1 MNKLKILFFSTL
13 FVIFTVDTNSQSVSE
28 KGIASIELDRSTCR
42 DGKPAD
48 KNKHFEAIEK
58 AKLSAWNKYT
68 ATLSSDRANAY
79 YASEDKY
86 LSELEQYITDYVI
99 LTTDCSKTDRNYTVS
114 LRVTINEARLNNKL
128 VSGSGGSAAKQ
139 NLQGQGVVVL
149 VVPRKTTEALSF
161 DDKVTKQAMVK
172 KSLSADEMI
181 SADEDSTSI
190 TESST
195 QRQSVTTGGS
205 TSKKATKRTYTIG
218 DLNDASAQINN
229 VLAPLGMR
237 TFGAA
242 RLEGMASR
250 FGYDPFL
257 NEVLDQFAGKIG
269 DLGANISPQK
279 QNEIIDLIIDVG
291 QGRLNY
297 FLLGTVD
304 SSVARIDPDTGV
316 YKSDV
321 LVNVQLYKIDDFF
334 GAESVASV
342 GPEIK
347 TAFGETDVLSE
358 KAALKKAFSEATSSL
373 ILKL

>member
-1 MNKLKILFFSTL
+1 MNKLKILL
-13 FVIFTVDTNSQSVSE
+13 FYMPMLILSLEVFSQSVTE
-28 KGIASIELDRSTCR
+28 KGVASIELNKSTCW

-48 KNKHFEAIEK
+48 RNKHFEAIEK
-58 AKLSAWNKYT
+58 AKISAWNKYT
-68 ATLSSDRANAY
+68 SNLSSDRLNAY
-79 YASEDKY
+79 YASEDRF
-86 LSELEQYITDYVI
+86 LAELDKYITDYVI
-99 LTTDCSKTDRNYTVS
+99 LTTDCSKTKRNYTIS

-128 VSGSGGSAAKQ
+128 IAKSSGSAAKQ
-139 NLQGQGVVVL
+139 NLQGQGIVVL
-149 VVPRKTTEALSF
+149 VVPRKTTEALIF
-161 DDKVTKQAMVK
+161 DDKVTKQSMTK
-172 KSLSADEMI
+172 NSLSADEMMD
-181 SADEDSTSI
+181 SDESTVSI
-190 TESST
+190 TETST
-195 QRQSVTTGGS
+195 VRESTTTGGS
-205 TSKKATKRTYTIG
+205 TSRKATKRTYVIG
-218 DLNDASAQINN
+218 DLNDASSQINN

-237 TFGAA
+237 AFDAA

-250 FGYDPFL
+250 YGYDPFM

-279 QNEIIDLIIDVG
+279 QNEIVDLIIEVG

-304 SSVARIDPDTGV
+304 SSVPRIDPDSGV

-321 LVNVQLYKIDDFF
+321 LVNVQLYRIDDFF

-358 KAALKKAFSEATSSL
+358 KAALKKAFSEVTNSL

>member
-1 MNKLKILFFSTL
+1 MNKLKILL
-13 FVIFTVDTNSQSVSE
+13 FYMPMLILSLEVFSQSVTE
-28 KGIASIELDRSTCR
+28 KGVASIELNKSTCR

-48 KNKHFEAIEK
+48 RNKHFEAIEK
-58 AKLSAWNKYT
+58 AKISAWNKYT
-68 ATLSSDRANAY
+68 SNLSSDRLNAY
-79 YASEDKY
+79 YASEDRF
-86 LSELEQYITDYVI
+86 LAELDKYITDYVI
-99 LTTDCSKTDRNYTVS
+99 LTTDCSKTKRNYTIS

-128 VSGSGGSAAKQ
+128 IAKSSGSAAKQ
-139 NLQGQGVVVL
+139 NLQGQGIVVL
-149 VVPRKTTEALSF
+149 VVPRKTTEALIF
-161 DDKVTKQAMVK
+161 DDKVTKQSMTK
-172 KSLSADEMI
+172 NSLSADEMMD
-181 SADEDSTSI
+181 SDESTVSI
-190 TESST
+190 TETST
-195 QRQSVTTGGS
+195 VRESTTTGGS
-205 TSKKATKRTYTIG
+205 TSRKATKRTYVIG
-218 DLNDASAQINN
+218 DLNDASSQINN

-237 TFGAA
+237 AFDAA
-242 RLEGMASR
+242 RLEGMASKY
-250 FGYDPFL
+250 GYDPFM

-279 QNEIIDLIIDVG
+279 QNEIVDLIIEVG

-304 SSVARIDPDTGV
+304 SSVPRIDPDSGV

-321 LVNVQLYKIDDFF
+321 LVNVQLYRIDDFF

-358 KAALKKAFSEATSSL
+358 KAALKKAFSEVTNSL

>member
-1 MNKLKILFFSTL
+1 MIKIKTFLLITFMLVLPLQVF
-13 FVIFTVDTNSQSVSE
+13 SQSITE
-28 KGIASIELDRSTCR
+28 KGVASIELNKSTCR
-42 DGKPAD
+42 DGRPAD
-48 KNKHFEAIEK
+48 RNKHFEAIEK

-68 ATLSSDRANAY
+68 ATLSSDRLNAY
-79 YASEDKY
+79 YASEDRF
-86 LSELEQYITDYVI
+86 LSELDQYITDYVI
-99 LTTDCSKTDRNYTVS
+99 LTTDCSKTDRNYTIS
-114 LRVTINEARLNNKL
+114 IRVTINEARLNSKL
-128 VSGSGGSAAKQ
+128 VAGSSGSAAKQ

-149 VVPRKTTEALSF
+149 VVPRKTTEALIF
-161 DDKVTKQAMVK
+161 DDKVTSQSMTK

-181 SADEDSTSI
+181 SADESSVSI

-195 QRQSVTTGGS
+195 QRESTTTGGS
-205 TSKKATKRTYTIG
+205 TSRKATKRTYVIG

-250 FGYDPFL
+250 YGYEPFL
-257 NEVLDQFAGKIG
+257 NEVLDQFSGKIG

-279 QNEIIDLIIDVG
+279 QNEIVDLIIDVG

-304 SSVARIDPDTGV
+304 SSVARIDPDSGV

-321 LVNVQLYKIDDFF
+321 LVNVQLYRIDDFF

-358 KAALKKAFSEATSSL
+358 KAALKKAFSEATNSL
-373 ILKL
+373 VLKL

>member
-1 MNKLKILFFSTL
+1 MNKLKILL
-13 FVIFTVDTNSQSVSE
+13 FYMPMLILSLEVFSQSVTE
-28 KGIASIELDRSTCR
+28 KGVASIELNKSTCR

-48 KNKHFEAIEK
+48 RNKHFEAIEK
-58 AKLSAWNKYT
+58 AKISAWNKYT
-68 ATLSSDRANAY
+68 SNLSSDRLNAY
-79 YASEDKY
+79 YASEDRF
-86 LSELEQYITDYVI
+86 LAELDKYITDYVI
-99 LTTDCSKTDRNYTVS
+99 LTTDCSKTKRNYTIS

-128 VSGSGGSAAKQ
+128 IAKSSGSAAKQ
-139 NLQGQGVVVL
+139 NLQGQGIVVL
-149 VVPRKTTEALSF
+149 VVPRKTTEALIF
-161 DDKVTKQAMVK
+161 DDKVTKQSMTK
-172 KSLSADEMI
+172 NSLSADEMMD
-181 SADEDSTSI
+181 SDESTVSI
-190 TESST
+190 TETST
-195 QRQSVTTGGS
+195 VRESTTTGGS
-205 TSKKATKRTYTIG
+205 TSRKATKRTYVIG
-218 DLNDASAQINN
+218 DLNDASSQINN

-237 TFGAA
+237 AFDAA

-250 FGYDPFL
+250 YGYDPFM

-279 QNEIIDLIIDVG
+279 QNEIVDLIIEVG

-304 SSVARIDPDTGV
+304 SSVPRIDPDSGV

-321 LVNVQLYKIDDFF
+321 LVNVQLYRIDDFF

-358 KAALKKAFSEATSSL
+358 KAALKKAFSEVTNSL

>member
-1 MNKLKILFFSTL
+1 MNKLKILL
-13 FVIFTVDTNSQSVSE
+13 FYMPMLILSLEVFSQSVTE
-28 KGIASIELDRSTCR
+28 KGVASIELNKSTCW

-48 KNKHFEAIEK
+48 RNKHFEAIEK
-58 AKLSAWNKYT
+58 AKISAWNKYT
-68 ATLSSDRANAY
+68 SNLSSDRLNAY
-79 YASEDKY
+79 YASEDRF
-86 LSELEQYITDYVI
+86 LAELDKYITDYVI
-99 LTTDCSKTDRNYTVS
+99 LTTDCSKTKRNYTIS

-128 VSGSGGSAAKQ
+128 IAKSSGSAAKQ
-139 NLQGQGVVVL
+139 NLQGQGIVVL
-149 VVPRKTTEALSF
+149 VVPRKTTEALIF
-161 DDKVTKQAMVK
+161 DDKVTKQSMTK
-172 KSLSADEMI
+172 NSLSADEMMD
-181 SADEDSTSI
+181 SDESTVSI
-190 TESST
+190 TETST
-195 QRQSVTTGGS
+195 VRESTTTGGS
-205 TSKKATKRTYTIG
+205 TSRKATKRTYVIG
-218 DLNDASAQINN
+218 DLNDASSQINN

-237 TFGAA
+237 AFGAA

-250 FGYDPFL
+250 YGYDPFM

-279 QNEIIDLIIDVG
+279 QNEIVDLIIEVG

-304 SSVARIDPDTGV
+304 SSVPRIDPDSGV

-321 LVNVQLYKIDDFF
+321 LVNVQLYRIDDFF

-358 KAALKKAFSEATSSL
+358 KAALKKAFSEVTNSL

>member
-1 MNKLKILFFSTL
+1 MNKLKILL
-13 FVIFTVDTNSQSVSE
+13 FYMPMLILSLEVFSQSVTE
-28 KGIASIELDRSTCR
+28 KGVASIELNKSTCW

-48 KNKHFEAIEK
+48 RNKHFEAIEK
-58 AKLSAWNKYT
+58 AKISAWNKYT
-68 ATLSSDRANAY
+68 SNLSSDRLNAY
-79 YASEDKY
+79 YASEDRF
-86 LSELEQYITDYVI
+86 LAELDKYITDYVI
-99 LTTDCSKTDRNYTVS
+99 LTTDCSKTKRNYTIS

-128 VSGSGGSAAKQ
+128 IAKSSGSAAKQ
-139 NLQGQGVVVL
+139 NLQGQGIVVL
-149 VVPRKTTEALSF
+149 VVPRKTTEALIF
-161 DDKVTKQAMVK
+161 DDKVTKQSMTK
-172 KSLSADEMI
+172 NSLSADEMMD
-181 SADEDSTSI
+181 SDESTVSI
-190 TESST
+190 TETST
-195 QRQSVTTGGS
+195 VRESTTTGGS
-205 TSKKATKRTYTIG
+205 TSRKATKRTYVIG
-218 DLNDASAQINN
+218 DLNDASSQINN

-237 TFGAA
+237 AFDAA

-250 FGYDPFL
+250 YGYDPFM

-279 QNEIIDLIIDVG
+279 QNEIVDLIIEVG

-304 SSVARIDPDTGV
+304 SSVPRIDPDSGV

-321 LVNVQLYKIDDFF
+321 LVNVQLYRIDDFF
-334 GAESVASV
+334 GAEPVASV

-358 KAALKKAFSEATSSL
+358 KAALKKAFSEVTNSL

>member
-48 KNKHFEAIEK
+48 KNKHFEAIEQ

>member
-1 MNKLKILFFSTL
+1 MNKIKTLLLITPMLILSSQVFSST
-13 FVIFTVDTNSQSVSE
+13 TE
-28 KGIASIELDRSTCR
+28 KGLASIELNKSTCR
-42 DGKPAD
+42 DGRPAD
-48 KNKHFEAIEK
+48 KKKHFEAIEK

-68 ATLSSDRANAY
+68 STLSSDRLNAY
-79 YASEDKY
+79 YASEDFF
-86 LSELEQYITDYVI
+86 LSELDQYITDYVI
-99 LTTDCSKTDRNYTVS
+99 LTTDCSKADRNYTIS
-114 LRVTINEARLNNKL
+114 IRATINEARLNSKL
-128 VSGSGGSAAKQ
+128 VAKSSGSAAKQ

-149 VVPRKTTEALSF
+149 VVPRKTTEALIF
-161 DDKVTKQAMVK
+161 NDKVTSQSVVK
-172 KSLSADEMI
+172 KSLSADEMMN
-181 SADEDSTSI
+181 ADESSVSI
-190 TESST
+190 TESSS
-195 QRQSVTTGGS
+195 QRESTTTGGS
-205 TSKKATKRTYTIG
+205 TSRKAAKRTYAIG

-257 NEVLDQFAGKIG
+257 NEVLDQFSGKIG

-279 QNEIIDLIIDVG
+279 QNEIIDLIIDIG

-304 SSVARIDPDTGV
+304 SSVARIDPDSGV

-321 LVNVQLYKIDDFF
+321 LVNVQLYRIDDFF

-358 KAALKKAFSEATSSL
+358 KAALKKAFSEATNSL

>member
-1 MNKLKILFFSTL
+1 MNKLKILL
-13 FVIFTVDTNSQSVSE
+13 FYMPMLILSLEVFSQSVTE
-28 KGIASIELDRSTCR
+28 KGVASIELNKSTCW

-48 KNKHFEAIEK
+48 RNKHFEAIEK
-58 AKLSAWNKYT
+58 AKISAWNKYT
-68 ATLSSDRANAY
+68 SNLSSDRLNAY
-79 YASEDKY
+79 YASEDRF
-86 LSELEQYITDYVI
+86 LAELDKYITDYVI
-99 LTTDCSKTDRNYTVS
+99 LTTDCSKTKRNYTIS

-128 VSGSGGSAAKQ
+128 IAKSSGSAAKQ
-139 NLQGQGVVVL
+139 NLQGQGIVVL
-149 VVPRKTTEALSF
+149 VVPRKTTEALIF
-161 DDKVTKQAMVK
+161 DDKVTKQSMTK
-172 KSLSADEMI
+172 NSLSADEMMD
-181 SADEDSTSI
+181 SDESTVSI
-190 TESST
+190 TETST
-195 QRQSVTTGGS
+195 VRESTTTGGS
-205 TSKKATKRTYTIG
+205 TSRKATKRTYVIG
-218 DLNDASAQINN
+218 DLNDASSQINN

-237 TFGAA
+237 AFDAA
-242 RLEGMASR
+242 RLEGMASKY
-250 FGYDPFL
+250 GYDPFM

-279 QNEIIDLIIDVG
+279 QNEIVDLIIEVG

-304 SSVARIDPDTGV
+304 SSVPRIDPDSGV

-321 LVNVQLYKIDDFF
+321 LVNVQLYRIDDFF

-358 KAALKKAFSEATSSL
+358 KAALKKAFSEVTNSL

>member
-1 MNKLKILFFSTL
+1 MNKLKILL
-13 FVIFTVDTNSQSVSE
+13 FYMPMLILSLEVFSQSVTE
-28 KGIASIELDRSTCR
+28 KGVASIELNKSTCW

-48 KNKHFEAIEK
+48 RNKHFEAIEK
-58 AKLSAWNKYT
+58 AKISAWNKYT
-68 ATLSSDRANAY
+68 SNLSSDRLNAY
-79 YASEDKY
+79 YASEDRF
-86 LSELEQYITDYVI
+86 LAELDKYITDYVI
-99 LTTDCSKTDRNYTVS
+99 LTADCSKTKRNYTIS

-128 VSGSGGSAAKQ
+128 IAKSSGSAAKQ
-139 NLQGQGVVVL
+139 NLQGQGIVVL
-149 VVPRKTTEALSF
+149 VVPRKTSEALIF
-161 DDKVTKQAMVK
+161 DDKVTKQSMTK
-172 KSLSADEMI
+172 NSLSADEMMD
-181 SADEDSTSI
+181 SDESTVSI
-190 TESST
+190 TETST
-195 QRQSVTTGGS
+195 VRESTTTGGS
-205 TSKKATKRTYTIG
+205 TSRKATKRTYVIG
-218 DLNDASAQINN
+218 DLNDASSQINN

-237 TFGAA
+237 AFGAA

-250 FGYDPFL
+250 YGYDPFM

-279 QNEIIDLIIDVG
+279 QNEIIDLIIEVG

-304 SSVARIDPDTGV
+304 SSVPRIDPDSGV

-321 LVNVQLYKIDDFF
+321 LVNVQLYRIDDFF

-358 KAALKKAFSEATSSL
+358 KAALKKAFSEVTNSL